1 MSKTTR
7 KFDPKR
13 FTFKDFEQM
22 FPDDDTC
29 LEWLRNHLY
38 PDGIYC
44 KVCKTTRKHHKVASR
59 KSYSCDHCGHHVHPT
74 AGTIFHKSSTSLKTW
89 FHAIY
94 LMASTRCGVSAKQIE
109 RQTGVTYKTAWRMFK
124 QIRSLLQDT
133 TGPVGGAVEMDETY
147 IGGRRKL
154 RGRKGSGRP
163 APGDKTKRAVVGI
176 VQRGGRARAF
186 TVDAVNSA
194 NLLALATEHILP
206 ESTVYTDELNSYDGL
221 TIHRNEYNHRR
232 IHHRAKVYV
241 VGDIHTNSVEGFWS
255 LIKRG
260 LSGVYHCVSHKYL
273 QMYLD
278 EYSFRYSHRFTDR
291 PMFEHFLNQVAS
303 SQLSSGPAQSRLW

>member
-7 KFDPKR
+7 EYDQKR
-13 FTFKDFEQM
+13 FTFTDFDRM
-22 FPDDDTC
+22 FPDDDAC
-29 LEWLRNHLY
+29 LDWLRAHLY
-38 PDGIYC
+38 PNGIYC

-94 LMASTRCGVSAKQIE
+94 LMASTRCGISAKQIE

-124 QIRSLLQDT
+124 QIRMLLQDDS
-133 TGPVGGAVEMDETY
+133 GPMGGAVEMDETY
-147 IGGRRKL
+147 IGGRRRLQTK
-154 RGRKGSGRP
+154 KGSGRP
-163 APGDKTKRAVVGI
+163 APGDKTKKAVVGI
-176 VQRGGRARAF
+176 VQRGGRAKAM
-186 TVDAVNSA
+186 TLDAVTGA
-194 NLLALATEHILP
+194 NLMGLATEHILP
-206 ESTVYTDELNSYDGL
+206 ASIVYTDELHGYDGL
-221 TIHRNEYNHRR
+221 SHTNRGYQHRR
-232 IHHRAKVYV
+232 IKHSAKVYV

-260 LSGVYHCVSHKYL
+260 LSGVYHAVSHKYL

-278 EYSFRYSHRFTDR
+278 EYSFRYSNRFSTR
-291 PMFEHFLNQVAS
+291 PMFELFLNRVAS
-303 SQLSSGPAQSRLW
+303 SQLSSMPAQNRLS